1 MFLAQTSRWAV
12 SCEATISRKD
22 VTALGIPG
30 VERVSTVAADVG
42 PLCVF
47 VDFLDMECQGGG
59 VGVFFAA
66 GVALIRF
73 SVVFQ
78 SVP

>member
-1 MFLAQTSRWAV
+1 MKQQ
-12 SCEATISRKD
+12 SRKG
-22 VTALGIPG
+22 VTLSIPG
-30 VERVSTVAADVG
+30 VERVSTVAADVS

-47 VDFLDMECQGGG
+47 VDFFDMECQGGG

-66 GVALIRF
+66 GVTLIRF

>member
-1 MFLAQTSRWAV
+1 MKLQ
-12 SCEATISRKD
+12 SRKG

-47 VDFLDMECQGGG
+47 VDFLDVECQGGG